1 MVHVSFGISKHNLA
15 GQRKM
20 KQSAS
25 QEPITHVA
33 VLSRN
38 RTLFRCVF
46 RWQSRVE
53 IKHYSVVYFDRS
65 TVLEAL

>member
-33 VLSRN
+33 VPSRN
-38 RTLFRCVF
+38 
-46 RWQSRVE
+46 Q
-53 IKHYSVVYFDRS
+53 HYSVAYFDRS
-65 TVLEAL
+65 TALEAL